1 MRGRIFSLAMLGA
14 FVSLAA
20 YTVQEAEARG
30 GRGGGG
36 GGRGGGGFSRGGSS
50 SMSRGGGG
58 SFNRGGGSFNRGGGS
73 FNRGGGGG
81 SGFSRGGS
89 YSRPSGGYSRPSTR
103 PGGGFGGYGSAGR
116 PGGVGGAG
124 GVGRPG
130 GVGGAGGV
138 GRPGGVG
145 GAGGVGRPGG
155 AGGGVQRPGQRPGQG
170 GAGTQRPG
178 GGRNQVGSGNRNTIS
193 NSGNT
198 FNRNTNVNVDNDW
211 GGDWN
216 GWGDYPLGAG
226 LAVGA
231 VAGMTAAAIGSAY
244 YALPGG
250 CSPYPY
256 HGYSYYHCGG
266 AYYQPQYE
274 GDTVV
279 YVTVPDPNTQGVP
292 PPQQ

>member
-1 MRGRIFSLAMLGA
+1 MRRIISRVAMLSA

-20 YTVQEAEARG
+20 FVVQEADARG
-30 GRGGGG
+30 GRGGGGG

-58 SFNRGGGSFNRGGGS
+58 MSRGGGGMSRGSYGGSRGSYSRGGS
-73 FNRGGGGG
+73 GG

-89 YSRPSGGYSRPSTR
+89 YSRPGGGGYSRPSTGVRPPTTGR
-103 PGGGFGGYGSAGR
+103 PGGVGGAGGAGR

-124 GVGRPG
+124 GVG
-130 GVGGAGGV
+130 GVGGA
-138 GRPGGVG
+138 
-145 GAGGVGRPGG
+145 GRPGG
-155 AGGGVQRPGQRPGQG
+155 AGGAGRPGQRPGQG
-170 GAGTQRPG
+170 GG
-178 GGRNQVGSGNRNTIS
+178 GINNSGNRVNT
-193 NSGNT
+193 GD
-198 FNRNTNVNVDNDW
+198 RNTNINVDNDW

-216 GWGDYPLGAG
+216 GWGDYPIGAG
-226 LAVGA
+226 IAIGA
-231 VAGMTAAAIGSAY
+231 VAGMTAMAYGSAF

-256 HGYSYYHCGG
+256 HSYTYYNCGG

-279 YVTVPDPNTQGVP
+279 YVTVPDPTTVTVQP
-292 PPQQ
+292 